1 MPRMVQLSPE
11 EVDLELAK
19 VKTIQSDDECDR
31 NLTIA
36 RGDLLLIAAVTCD
49 HFSDP
54 NHFLISLDPFSD
66 QKKSR

>member
-19 VKTIQSDDECDR
+19 VKTIQSDVEYDR

-36 RGDLLLIAAVTCD
+36 RGPP
-49 HFSDP
+49 SDR
-54 NHFLISLDPFSD
+54 NGYM
-66 QKKSR
+66 